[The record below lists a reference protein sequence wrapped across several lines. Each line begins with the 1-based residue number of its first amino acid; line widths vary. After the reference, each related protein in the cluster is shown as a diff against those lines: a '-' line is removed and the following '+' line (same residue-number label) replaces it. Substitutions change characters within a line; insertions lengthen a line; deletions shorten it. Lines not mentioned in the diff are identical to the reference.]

1 MSVAAAP
8 KAKKAVG
15 THQEKDLVDLLLSD
29 WKRERPDLNAKPL
42 AIVGRIL
49 HLGTLLE
56 ARATDCLRETGISYT
71 EFDVLATL
79 RRSGAPYRMTPTK
92 LRQSVLLTSG
102 AMTACLDRLERREL
116 IVRHADPNDRRSL
129 GVCLTRPGVKL
140 IDEIIAIRFDEAKNA
155 VAGLS
160 AEEQSTLS
168 QLLRRLTNEVE
179 K

>member
-1 MSVAAAP
+1 MGVTVDG
-8 KAKKAVG
+8 KTKKAVD
-15 THQEKDLVDLLLSD
+15 TSSEKDLVDQLLSD

-49 HLGTLLE
+49 HLGTLFE
-56 ARATDCLRETGISYT
+56 ARATDCLRETGVSYT

-116 IVRHADPNDRRSL
+116 IVRQADPNDRRSL
-129 GVCLTRPGVKL
+129 GVCLTKSGVKL
-140 IDEIIAIRFDEAKNA
+140 INEIIAIRFDEAKKA
-155 VAGLS
+155 IAGLN
-160 AEEQSTLS
+160 AEEQAALS
-168 QLLRRLTNEVE
+168 RLLRKLTNEVE

>member
-1 MSVAAAP
+1 MSIPVAR
-8 KAKKAVG
+8 KAKKSGGAG
-15 THQEKDLVDLLLSD
+15 LKDDLVDQLLSD

-79 RRSGAPYRMTPTK
+79 RRAGLPYCMTPTK
-92 LRQSVLLTSG
+92 LRKSVLLTSG

-129 GVCLTRPGVKL
+129 GVSLTKPGIKL
-140 IDEIIAIRFDEAKNA
+140 INDIVALRFGEAKTA
-155 VAGLS
+155 IAGLN
-160 AEEQSTLS
+160 AEEQSLLS
-168 QLLRRLTNEVE
+168 RLLRKLTNELD

>member
-1 MSVAAAP
+1 MSITVAG
-8 KAKKAVG
+8 KAKKTVG
-15 THQEKDLVDLLLSD
+15 ANQQGDLVDQLLSD

-49 HLGTLLE
+49 HLGTLFE

-79 RRSGAPYRMTPTK
+79 RRSGVPYRMTPTT
-92 LRQSVLLTSG
+92 LRKSVLLTSG

-116 IVRHADPNDRRSL
+116 IVRNADPNDRRSL
-129 GVCLTRPGVKL
+129 GVSLTKQGVKL
-140 IDEIIAIRFDEAKNA
+140 INEIIAIRFDEAKNA

-160 AEEQSTLS
+160 AEEQASLS
-168 QLLRRLTNEVE
+168 HLLRRLTNEVE

>member
-1 MSVAAAP
+1 MSVTVAR
-8 KAKKAVG
+8 KAKKVAG
-15 THQEKDLVDLLLSD
+15 ADQHADLVDQLLSD

-49 HLGTLLE
+49 HLGTLLA

-79 RRSGAPYRMTPTK
+79 RRSGPPYRMTPTT
-92 LRQSVLLTSG
+92 LRKSVLLTSG

-116 IVRHADPNDRRSL
+116 IVRHADPIDRRSL
-129 GVCLTRPGVKL
+129 GVSLTKPGIKL
-140 IDEIIAIRFDEAKNA
+140 INEIVVLRFDEAKNSI
-155 VAGLS
+155 AGLN
-160 AEEQSTLS
+160 AEEQSQLS
-168 QLLRRLTNEVE
+168 HLLRRLTNEVE